1 MCGIYGVLSY
11 KGKLK
16 DMNHLVDLL
25 GKESAERGTDATGVA
40 YVQSGR
46 IKINKQPVSAYKF
59 KPNIPKYANA
69 VIGHTRHGTQGDRS
83 RNYNNHPWCE
93 CVKNCRFALAHNGVL
108 YNDNELQ
115 EKYHFKSRI
124 QTDSYVAVQLLKMKN
139 ILNFDSLRFMAETIE
154 GSFSFNLLDNR
165 NNIYLVKGDSPISLI
180 HFPVKGVYIFASTDS
195 ILWRALIESEL
206 FIDVQKG
213 EFIDI
218 ILNEG
223 DILKINSDGSLEKA
237 KFNYT
242 EPFYGM
248 RWYDFGY
255 DKDGAKSEYLEEIKH
270 MAAMYGEE
278 PDLIQDLYEQG
289 FTLDELEEM
298 VYTGEYLEV

>member
-1 MCGIYGVLSY
+1 
-11 KGKLK
+11 
-16 DMNHLVDLL
+16 
-25 GKESAERGTDATGVA
+25 
-40 YVQSGR
+40 
-46 IKINKQPVSAYKF
+46 
-59 KPNIPKYANA
+59 
-69 VIGHTRHGTQGDRS
+69 
-83 RNYNNHPWCE
+83 
-93 CVKNCRFALAHNGVL
+93 
-108 YNDNELQ
+108 
-115 EKYHFKSRI
+115 
-124 QTDSYVAVQLLKMKN
+124 
-139 ILNFDSLRFMAETIE
+139 MAETIE

-180 HFPVKGVYIFASTDS
+180 HFPVKGVYVFASTDS

-223 DILKINSDGSLEKA
+223 DILKINSDGGLEKA

-242 EPFYGM
+242 ESFYGM

-255 DKDGAKSEYLEEIKH
+255 DKNGAKNEYLEEIKH

-278 PDLIQDLYEQG
+278 PELIQDLYEQG